1 MDYVVEHFRQ
11 KHLEEEER
19 KAKKLAAQKLDLGFV
34 YFMVLISCDIFV

>member
-19 KAKKLAAQKLDLGFV
+19 KAKKLAAQKQE
-34 YFMVLISCDIFV
+34 